1 MGFKEDYESY
11 KQRKEVQ
18 KYFRSQNDLYLNQEQ
33 WIKVIVVTLLVS
45 IACGLSLAF
54 ITEIL
59 GWNIMYLYLILG
71 TIISSTVK
79 NVSGVQS
86 QQMGILSA
94 CMTLIS
100 CVIAQMPLVL
110 IATFNIPLAFMSAI
124 GYIVQDLFI
133 LLFVVVSVV
142 IAYNNA
148 S

>member
-11 KQRKEVQ
+11 KQRKEVK

-54 ITEIL
+54 ITELL

-79 NVSGVQS
+79 NISGVQS
-86 QQMGILSA
+86 NQMGILSA
-94 CMTLIS
+94 CMTLFS
-100 CVIAQMPLVL
+100 CIIAQIPLVL
-110 IATFNIPLAFMSAI
+110 IATLNIPLAFMSAI
-124 GYIVQDLFI
+124 GYIVQDFR
-133 LLFVVVSVV
+133 F
-142 IAYNNA
+142 
-148 S
+148 